1 MPAVFRALGE
11 AAAENVRDLN
21 AQGLATILWAMAK
34 TGMRMPAVF
43 KALCAAA
50 AQNVQDFNAQEL
62 ANTLRAMARAG
73 LQCARD
79 G

>member
-1 MPAVFRALGE
+1 MPAVFQALGE
-11 AAAENVRDLN
+11 AAAENVRDFN
-21 AQGLATILWAMAK
+21 AQELATILWAVAK

-62 ANTLRAMARAG
+62 ANTLRAMARA
-73 LQCARD
+73 
-79 G
+79 